1 MKLHNTLRSLA
12 LLLMLGAGAA
22 YAADAAKPAEAA
34 KSTDAAKPAEA
45 AAKPVAKAKKAAKAK
60 KVAEAP
66 KAPEPV
72 KVVYHLNEGLD
83 QADNALRNIKNHLEA
98 DPTAKIVVVGH
109 SKGIDFLLKDAK
121 DKKGNEFSK
130 RVEELSL
137 KGVDFRVC
145 NNTLVGRKIDPAT
158 VIPEGK
164 IVPSGVAEVA
174 NLQAHE
180 HYVYVKP

>member
-1 MKLHNTLRSLA
+1 MKLFNTLRSLA
-12 LLLMLGAGAA
+12 LLLLVGAMGLSFNANAAKHMAAEGAKP
-22 YAADAAKPAEAA
+22 ADAAAKPAAKAA
-34 KSTDAAKPAEA
+34 KGK
-45 AAKPVAKAKKAAKAK
+45 KKAAE
-60 KVAEAP
+60 VA

-98 DPTAKIVVVGH
+98 DPTVKIVVVGH
-109 SKGIDFLLKDAK
+109 SKGIDFLLQGAA
-121 DKKGNEFSK
+121 DKKGNVFAS
-130 RVEELSL
+130 RVEELAL

-158 VIPEGK
+158 VISEGK

-174 NLQAHE
+174 TLQSRE
-180 HYVYVKP
+180 NYSYVKP